1 MNKDQYVD
9 AIKTMMDNQ
18 DRYFTWFIGILGLVL
33 VFVGVLQWRLTSK
46 QIEKITADAK
56 DKARTEILAE
66 LVESYQLN
74 RLPTLREKV
83 KNAELSIIN
92 LNEKI
97 DNLSINGKSRS
108 INMIIEDV
116 LSIDKSPDTFYNLSL
131 LLKENY
137 LSWINDPYYLNIFVK
152 VVLDHNLIN
161 GLEYKQTD
169 VGRKALNQ
177 IIIKI
182 EKELKY
188 RDIESKNFK
197 IFKDIVIQKTNELGK
212 SSKEA

>member
-212 SSKEA
+212 SNKEA

>member
-1 MNKDQYVD
+1 
-9 AIKTMMDNQ
+9 
-18 DRYFTWFIGILGLVL
+18 
-33 VFVGVLQWRLTSK
+33 
-46 QIEKITADAK
+46 
-56 DKARTEILAE
+56 
-66 LVESYQLN
+66 
-74 RLPTLREKV
+74 
-83 KNAELSIIN
+83 
-92 LNEKI
+92 
-97 DNLSINGKSRS
+97 
-108 INMIIEDV
+108 
-116 LSIDKSPDTFYNLSL
+116 
-131 LLKENY
+131 
-137 LSWINDPYYLNIFVK
+137 IFVK

-212 SSKEA
+212 SNKEA

>member
-83 KNAELSIIN
+83 KNSELSIIN

-116 LSIDKSPDTFYNLSL
+116 LSIDKSPDTFYNLYL

-152 VVLDHNLIN
+152 VVLEHNLIN

-182 EKELKY
+182 ERELKY

-197 IFKDIVIQKTNELGK
+197 IFKDTVIQKTNELRK
-212 SSKEA
+212 SNKEA

>member
-169 VGRKALNQ
+169 IGRKALNQ

-212 SSKEA
+212 SNKEA

>member
-1 MNKDQYVD
+1 
-9 AIKTMMDNQ
+9 
-18 DRYFTWFIGILGLVL
+18 
-33 VFVGVLQWRLTSK
+33 
-46 QIEKITADAK
+46 
-56 DKARTEILAE
+56 
-66 LVESYQLN
+66 
-74 RLPTLREKV
+74 
-83 KNAELSIIN
+83 
-92 LNEKI
+92 
-97 DNLSINGKSRS
+97 
-108 INMIIEDV
+108 MIIEDV

-212 SSKEA
+212 SNKEA

>member
-83 KNAELSIIN
+83 KNSELSIIN

-182 EKELKY
+182 ERELKY

-197 IFKDIVIQKTNELGK
+197 IFKDTVIQKTNELRK
-212 SSKEA
+212 SNKEA

>member
-116 LSIDKSPDTFYNLSL
+116 FSIDKSPDTFYNLSL

-152 VVLDHNLIN
+152 VVLDYNLIN

-197 IFKDIVIQKTNELGK
+197 IFKDIVIQKTNELEK
-212 SSKEA
+212 SNKEA

>member
-1 MNKDQYVD
+1 
-9 AIKTMMDNQ
+9 
-18 DRYFTWFIGILGLVL
+18 
-33 VFVGVLQWRLTSK
+33 
-46 QIEKITADAK
+46 
-56 DKARTEILAE
+56 
-66 LVESYQLN
+66 
-74 RLPTLREKV
+74 
-83 KNAELSIIN
+83 
-92 LNEKI
+92 
-97 DNLSINGKSRS
+97 
-108 INMIIEDV
+108 MIIEDV

-169 VGRKALNQ
+169 IGRKALNQ

-212 SSKEA
+212 SNKEA

>member
-116 LSIDKSPDTFYNLSL
+116 FSIDKSPDTFYNLSL

-152 VVLDHNLIN
+152 VVLDYNLIN

-197 IFKDIVIQKTNELGK
+197 IFKDIVIQKQMN
-212 SSKEA
+212 

>member
-116 LSIDKSPDTFYNLSL
+116 LSIDKSPDTCYNLSL
-131 LLKENY
+131 LLKE
-137 LSWINDPYYLNIFVK
+137 
-152 VVLDHNLIN
+152 
-161 GLEYKQTD
+161 
-169 VGRKALNQ
+169 
-177 IIIKI
+177 
-182 EKELKY
+182 
-188 RDIESKNFK
+188 
-197 IFKDIVIQKTNELGK
+197 
-212 SSKEA
+212 

>member
-97 DNLSINGKSRS
+97 DNLSINRKSRS
-108 INMIIEDV
+108 INMIIENV

-137 LSWINDPYYLNIFVK
+137 LSWINDPYYLNVFVK

-197 IFKDIVIQKTNELGK
+197 IFKDTVIQKTNELRK
-212 SSKEA
+212 SNKEA

>member
-1 MNKDQYVD
+1 
-9 AIKTMMDNQ
+9 
-18 DRYFTWFIGILGLVL
+18 
-33 VFVGVLQWRLTSK
+33 
-46 QIEKITADAK
+46 
-56 DKARTEILAE
+56 
-66 LVESYQLN
+66 
-74 RLPTLREKV
+74 
-83 KNAELSIIN
+83 
-92 LNEKI
+92 
-97 DNLSINGKSRS
+97 
-108 INMIIEDV
+108 MIIEDV

-197 IFKDIVIQKTNELGK
+197 IFKDIVIQKQMN
-212 SSKEA
+212 

>member
-197 IFKDIVIQKTNELGK
+197 IFKDIVVQKTNELGK
-212 SSKEA
+212 SNKEA

>member
-9 AIKTMMDNQ
+9 AIKIMMDNQ

-169 VGRKALNQ
+169 IGRKALNQ

-212 SSKEA
+212 SNKEA

>member
-197 IFKDIVIQKTNELGK
+197 IFKDIVIQKTNELEK
-212 SSKEA
+212 SNKEA

>member
-92 LNEKI
+92 LNEK
-97 DNLSINGKSRS
+97 L
-108 INMIIEDV
+108 II
-116 LSIDKSPDTFYNLSL
+116 
-131 LLKENY
+131 
-137 LSWINDPYYLNIFVK
+137 
-152 VVLDHNLIN
+152 
-161 GLEYKQTD
+161 
-169 VGRKALNQ
+169 
-177 IIIKI
+177 
-182 EKELKY
+182 
-188 RDIESKNFK
+188 
-197 IFKDIVIQKTNELGK
+197 
-212 SSKEA
+212 